1 MQASFSDVKSLVT
14 PEGNFLHVCWPIGI
28 FSLENCLCQ
37 SFLFLMID
45 NLTGDKMGS
54 QNNLNLHSSDA
65 NKVA

>member
-1 MQASFSDVKSLVT
+1 MQASFSDLHSLVT
-14 PEGNFLHVCWPIGI
+14 SDGNFLHVSWPIDI
-28 FSLENCLCQ
+28 FSLENCLFQ

>member
-1 MQASFSDVKSLVT
+1 MQASFSDLHSLVT
-14 PEGNFLHVCWPIGI
+14 NDGNFLHVSWPIDT
-28 FSLENCLCQ
+28 FSLKNCLFQ

-54 QNNLNLHSSDA
+54 QNNLNLHSSVA